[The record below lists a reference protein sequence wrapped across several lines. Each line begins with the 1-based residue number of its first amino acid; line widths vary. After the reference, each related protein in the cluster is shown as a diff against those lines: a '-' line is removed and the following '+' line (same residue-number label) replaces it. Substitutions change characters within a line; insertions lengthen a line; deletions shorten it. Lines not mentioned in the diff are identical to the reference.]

1 MNTYTVKVTESYW
14 FYDVEADS
22 REDAIN
28 QADTFTWDQWDADD
42 YDLSIEAEETEHEF
56 N

>member
-22 REDAIN
+22 RLDARENLQLPI
-28 QADTFTWDQWDADD
+28 DQYDADD
-42 YDLSIEAEETEHEF
+42 YELSIEAEETEHEF

>member
-28 QADTFTWDQWDADD
+28 QADTFGHEDD

>member
-22 REDAIN
+22 RQDAI
-28 QADTFTWDQWDADD
+28 DQQQLPIDQFDSDD
-42 YDLSIEAEETEHEF
+42 YSITFEAEETEDEF